1 SPIHTL
7 PLADITCNII
17 SFSPV
22 VSRCSSATQQMP
34 YDFLHTNTSHRKMA
48 NSSREKPY
56 SCSECAMSF
65 TVLSN
70 LQVHR
75 RIHTGEKPF
84 QCLECGKSFTEQ
96 SHLQRHQHV
105 HTGEK
110 PYYCSECGRSF
121 SQKSHLQ
128 RHQRVHTGEK
138 PYQCSKCGKSF
149 NQKSHL
155 QGHQRVHTGEK
166 PYSCS
171 DCGMSFVHII
181 TINNIVKIHNIK
193 IQKYIIA
200 KIHLIIM

>member
-1 SPIHTL
+1 PCLSE
-7 PLADITCNII
+7 LALK
-17 SFSPV
+17 SALFFKVGPV

-155 QGHQRVHTGEK
+155 QGHHYHACVCRSTLCLTQFLF
-166 PYSCS
+166 YLSCLFW
-171 DCGMSFVHII
+171 CMYV
-181 TINNIVKIHNIK
+181 
-193 IQKYIIA
+193 
-200 KIHLIIM
+200 

>member
-1 SPIHTL
+1 
-7 PLADITCNII
+7 
-17 SFSPV
+17 
-22 VSRCSSATQQMP
+22 CSSATQQMP

-48 NSSREKPY
+48 NSSSKKRTHH
-56 SCSECAMSF
+56 CSECGKSF
-65 TVLSN
+65 SAQGNLKRHQSIHMGVKPALS
-70 LQVHR
+70 VER
-75 RIHTGEKPF
+75 
-84 QCLECGKSFTEQ
+84 CGKSFTEQ